1 MSPLTDLLRGLQKK
15 KEKLAWSAQADEA
28 FERIKQAMASAVRSA
43 FYHPGQ
49 PLALHTDASNTA
61 IGAAL
66 SQRHADDDWTPL
78 GFFSQKLSP
87 TQQRYSTY
95 DRELLAIFE
104 AIKYF
109 QRILEGRSFTIMTDH
124 RPLSFALE
132 QKSDKFSPR
141 QSRQLDFIS
150 RFDAKIVYTPGDEN
164 PSGIGKFRHTGRPIR
179 SCAHRHRQDASS
191 PRISKLPHDDRPLHT
206 LATGHPDG
214 DMSAQTVAKAFF
226 HGWISFFGTP
236 LTITTDQG
244 AQFEGK
250 LLAQLCK
257 LVGAKHVH
265 TSPYHPQANSM
276 VERMHRTLK
285 AALKCSPETPW
296 TLALPGV
303 LLGLRTTFKEDL
315 QASPAEMV
323 FGTSL
328 RIPGEFVA
336 RQEPDKTSPSEFV
349 SALRR
354 RLFQAIRPV
363 PASRHVQHRPFVFKD
378 LATSDYVFRRLDTIL
393 KPLEQPYTGPHRVI
407 RRINERNF
415 VVDVNGVAKTL
426 STDQLK
432 PAYLDVADSG
442 ASQATPEQP
451 TTTQPSSTRRV
462 TFSLPAQTAQS
473 IRGGVAVAPQSSP
486 PNTRRSRRQLASRP
500 ASPAAES
507 APLFRAPSDTSTK
520 NKLETKDESPRYPR
534 SLRSASASTRSSAV
548 DSSASRR
555 PAPPAA
561 TTSSPSCSNPS
572 CSISAT
578 CCIATR
584 PSTSSISS

>member
-1 MSPLTDLLRGLQKK
+1 
-15 KEKLAWSAQADEA
+15 
-28 FERIKQAMASAVRSA
+28 
-43 FYHPGQ
+43 
-49 PLALHTDASNTA
+49 
-61 IGAAL
+61 
-66 SQRHADDDWTPL
+66 
-78 GFFSQKLSP
+78 
-87 TQQRYSTY
+87 
-95 DRELLAIFE
+95 
-104 AIKYF
+104 
-109 QRILEGRSFTIMTDH
+109 MTDH

-150 RFDAKIVYTPGDEN
+150 RFDTKIVYTPGDEN
-164 PSGIGKFRHTGRPIR
+164 PVADALSRIDAITMPTTLNSAQISAEQQKDEQLTHLRGKAKLKLHDVVIDGLSLVCVEQRNGLKPYLPESLRRQAFDTAHTLSHPSGRATVKRVALLYFWPSMSKDIVRWAKQCVPCQQSKVHRHNRAELGKFRHTGRPIR

-206 LATGHPDG
+206 LATGHPDRRHVCTNR
-214 DMSAQTVAKAFF
+214 SQSFF
-226 HGWISFFGTP
+226 PRMISFFGTP

-328 RIPGEFVA
+328 RIPGECVA
-336 RQEPDKTSPSEFV
+336 RQEPDKRRRQSSF
-349 SALRR
+349 SALR

-393 KPLEQPYTGPHRVI
+393 KPLEQPQL
-407 RRINERNF
+407 EKS
-415 VVDVNGVAKTL
+415 ATL
-426 STDQLK
+426 TPLNNAQEL
-432 PAYLDVADSG
+432 G
-442 ASQATPEQP
+442 AA
-451 TTTQPSSTRRV
+451 
-462 TFSLPAQTAQS
+462 LL
-473 IRGGVAVAPQSSP
+473 ILLGG
-486 PNTRRSRRQLASRP
+486 
-500 ASPAAES
+500 
-507 APLFRAPSDTSTK
+507 
-520 NKLETKDESPRYPR
+520 
-534 SLRSASASTRSSAV
+534 STRSQRTRLAARRLGPRRIYTEEI
-548 DSSASRR
+548 SSALEKRAGR
-555 PAPPAA
+555 IILNETWRAA
-561 TTSSPSCSNPS
+561 Q
-572 CSISAT
+572 SAT
-578 CCIATR
+578 ARKAHVYTYTCALHGEIVINHEEWTVAASYR
-584 PSTSSISS
+584 ADHHQQQHQRRGEAAAAA

>member
-66 SQRHADDDWTPL
+66 SQRHADDDDWTPL

-164 PSGIGKFRHTGRPIR
+164 PVADALSRIDAITMPTTLNSAQISAEQQKDEQLTHLRGKAKLKLHDVVIDGLSLVCVEQRDGLKPYLPESLRRQAFDTAHTLSHPSGRATVKRVALLYFWPSMSKDIVRWAKQCVPCQQ
-179 SCAHRHRQDASS
+179 SKVHRHNRAELGNFVTPDGRFDHVHIDIVKMPLHQGFQNCLTMIDRYTRWPQAIPIGDIARPRHRGLSHFQASS
-191 PRISKLPHDDRPLHT
+191 SAYELPSKRTCKRRQRRWFSARRYAYPGSSSHD
-206 LATGHPDG
+206 
-214 DMSAQTVAKAFF
+214 K
-226 HGWISFFGTP
+226 
-236 LTITTDQG
+236 
-244 AQFEGK
+244 K
-250 LLAQLCK
+250 
-257 LVGAKHVH
+257 
-265 TSPYHPQANSM
+265 
-276 VERMHRTLK
+276 
-285 AALKCSPETPW
+285 
-296 TLALPGV
+296 
-303 LLGLRTTFKEDL
+303 
-315 QASPAEMV
+315 
-323 FGTSL
+323 
-328 RIPGEFVA
+328 
-336 RQEPDKTSPSEFV
+336 PDKTSPSEFV
-349 SALRR
+349 SALR

-415 VVDVNGVAKTL
+415 VVDRKVACAARRTAGTNL
-426 STDQLK
+426 R
-432 PAYLDVADSG
+432 
-442 ASQATPEQP
+442 ASE
-451 TTTQPSSTRRV
+451 STRIHVERRPCASGSCRRLYQRRV
-462 TFSLPAQTAQS
+462 
-473 IRGGVAVAPQSSP
+473 
-486 PNTRRSRRQLASRP
+486 
-500 ASPAAES
+500 
-507 APLFRAPSDTSTK
+507 DTSQECRDNRECEPSENMEIVFECRDAKPNINLLAVKKFDDDSPNYSQNITNSNDYK
-520 NKLETKDESPRYPR
+520 MQNIIKTETVRESV
-534 SLRSASASTRSSAV
+534 TRGL
-548 DSSASRR
+548 
-555 PAPPAA
+555 
-561 TTSSPSCSNPS
+561 
-572 CSISAT
+572 
-578 CCIATR
+578 
-584 PSTSSISS
+584 

>member
-1 MSPLTDLLRGLQKK
+1 
-15 KEKLAWSAQADEA
+15 
-28 FERIKQAMASAVRSA
+28 
-43 FYHPGQ
+43 
-49 PLALHTDASNTA
+49 
-61 IGAAL
+61 
-66 SQRHADDDWTPL
+66 
-78 GFFSQKLSP
+78 
-87 TQQRYSTY
+87 
-95 DRELLAIFE
+95 
-104 AIKYF
+104 
-109 QRILEGRSFTIMTDH
+109 
-124 RPLSFALE
+124 
-132 QKSDKFSPR
+132 
-141 QSRQLDFIS
+141 
-150 RFDAKIVYTPGDEN
+150 
-164 PSGIGKFRHTGRPIR
+164 
-179 SCAHRHRQDASS
+179 
-191 PRISKLPHDDRPLHT
+191 
-206 LATGHPDG
+206 
-214 DMSAQTVAKAFF
+214 
-226 HGWISFFGTP
+226 
-236 LTITTDQG
+236 
-244 AQFEGK
+244 
-250 LLAQLCK
+250 
-257 LVGAKHVH
+257 
-265 TSPYHPQANSM
+265 M

-285 AALKCSPETPW
+285 AALKCSPETPG

-349 SALRR
+349 SALR

-451 TTTQPSSTRRV
+451 TTTQQPSSTRRV

-486 PNTRRSRRQLASRP
+486 PNTRRSRRQLGLARAP

-507 APLFRAPSDTSTK
+507 APLISPIFGQRQRGRKRKRSRAFGLDRSQRTTLSVS
-520 NKLETKDESPRYPR
+520 SPRLAHTCGDGPD
-534 SLRSASASTRSSAV
+534 TRSIRIFSV
-548 DSSASRR
+548 LES
-555 PAPPAA
+555 
-561 TTSSPSCSNPS
+561 
-572 CSISAT
+572 
-578 CCIATR
+578 
-584 PSTSSISS
+584 